1 VAEEG
6 RIAAAAVVELAVASA
21 FAAVVL
27 ASPAADL
34 EEARTALVD
43 LVAGVEEVRIYSAAS
58 EAEVVGNHL
67 VAAAAYEEEASFLLA
82 VREEVV
88 QADTFPDPV
97 VAVEGEAASSAE
109 VVSSSLLAASAVAAA
124 AGVAFPSLSEAEVR
138 PEQAFCLRLLKAVV
152 EVLLHLVDLAE
163 VQEIRQVLHRQLV
176 KVHLAGSGRARRS
189 ELQVDE
195 YQLLILFVSAH

>member
-1 VAEEG
+1 MAEEG

-67 VAAAAYEEEASFLLA
+67 VAAAAYEEE
-82 VREEVV
+82 
-88 QADTFPDPV
+88 
-97 VAVEGEAASSAE
+97 
-109 VVSSSLLAASAVAAA
+109 
-124 AGVAFPSLSEAEVR
+124 
-138 PEQAFCLRLLKAVV
+138 
-152 EVLLHLVDLAE
+152 
-163 VQEIRQVLHRQLV
+163 
-176 KVHLAGSGRARRS
+176 
-189 ELQVDE
+189 
-195 YQLLILFVSAH
+195 

>member
-1 VAEEG
+1 M
-6 RIAAAAVVELAVASA
+6 
-21 FAAVVL
+21 
-27 ASPAADL
+27 
-34 EEARTALVD
+34 
-43 LVAGVEEVRIYSAAS
+43 
-58 EAEVVGNHL
+58 
-67 VAAAAYEEEASFLLA
+67 
-82 VREEVV
+82 REEVV

-163 VQEIRQVLHRQLV
+163 VQGIRQVLHRQLV

>member
-1 VAEEG
+1 MAEEG

-27 ASPAADL
+27 ANPAADL

-163 VQEIRQVLHRQLV
+163 VQGIRQVLHRQLV

>member
-1 VAEEG
+1 MAEEG

-163 VQEIRQVLHRQLV
+163 VQGIRQVLHRQLV